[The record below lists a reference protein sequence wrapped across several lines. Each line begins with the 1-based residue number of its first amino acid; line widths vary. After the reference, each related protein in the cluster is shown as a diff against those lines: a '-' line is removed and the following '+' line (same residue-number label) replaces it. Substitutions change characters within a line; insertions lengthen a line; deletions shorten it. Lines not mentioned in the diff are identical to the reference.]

1 MLIRYE
7 WDIETWEDDE
17 ILDHD
22 HRDKLHD
29 FGGEELT
36 RAVAEDGYRLVLVRD
51 VANKWGDHTHRSWA
65 YVTDGKLPDDF
76 LDAYDRPV
84 AKVPQRFHKEFN
96 L

>member
-1 MLIRYE
+1 MPTYE
-7 WDIETWEDDE
+7 WDIETWADGEVV
-17 ILDHD
+17 DHD
-22 HRDKLHD
+22 HRDRLRD

-51 VANKWGDHTHRSWA
+51 AESGRSWA
-65 YVTDGKLPDDF
+65 YVTNGELPAHF

-84 AKVPQRFHKEFN
+84 AKVPAKFAAEFN